1 MANELKYTS
10 IFQEMSFGDFGMRIL
25 SSGETSIEGEFFG
38 AIQVVA
44 DCSVSFSNN
53 TNGGDSSITNLALS
67 AGQIIYGNITNVIV
81 ASGKIIAYLR

>member
-10 IFQEMSFGDFGMRIL
+10 VFQSLSFGDFGLRVL
-25 SSGETSIEGEFFG
+25 SSGETSISQEFFG

-44 DCSVSFSNN
+44 DCSISFDNS
-53 TNGGDSSITNLALS
+53 TLTGDTEITNLALS
-67 AGQIIYGNITNVIV
+67 AGQIIYGNITDVIV

>member
-10 IFQEMSFGDFGMRIL
+10 IFQEMAFGDFGMRII

-44 DCSVSFSNN
+44 DCSISFSNN
-53 TNGGDSSITNLALS
+53 TEGGDSSITNLALS
-67 AGQIIYGNITNVIV
+67 AGQIIYGNITSVVV
-81 ASGKIIAYLR
+81 ASGKLIAYLR